1 MVTVGST
8 APPLQ
13 PGTSITA
20 WFNTNTGD
28 VNLYSGIDP
37 INFTFR
43 HCIVSSTAPT
53 SPVVGTRWFNTTDS
67 QSYTRVGNAW
77 VQADLG
83 PQGLPG
89 AISTLS
95 VAGVSTG
102 APGSN
107 ASVTIG
113 GTAPNQTLTFTIPR
127 GATGQS
133 GLDGDKYK
141 TTSSTNLLIPAIGTT
156 ITLTVGTGLSY
167 STNQTVLI
175 SNDISSHIHAEINS
189 YNPATG
195 VMTAVVTDTEGSG
208 TYSSWV
214 VNLSGAVG
222 PAGTVGPAGPAG
234 TAGPN
239 TVTTSTTSN
248 LTGYIFGNGTNIAG
262 ATAASSAATPNTLV
276 LRAADG
282 TFSAASTAEEVVT
295 ITANASGE
303 GSAAIRGV
311 STGTDNTGI
320 GVAGFSENGIGVSG
334 GSDDGTAL
342 VGISGTG
349 TGGLSVSNSGT
360 YHHKFGQWDVTTLS
374 PAQSAVERVR
384 GWFVWFFGEYVGRL
398 KTANI
403 TASREWTLPDESG
416 TVALARNTGK
426 TIFVD
431 AGTGNDTR
439 GSLSPY
445 SISVPFATIGAA
457 MAESVSGDTVRV
469 RAGSHFVADTIA
481 LAGKGAVH
489 FEDGAEVTFTGLGKY
504 LFTLTANQSKSI
516 TGYGVFILAQGTAGF
531 FQTGGGTNTVQLVN
545 IQCGAIQA
553 HSTVVSVFDLYT
565 GVVVLKATTIQ
576 ALGAKVAIVQGTS
589 TNFNYDVKFTYC
601 SQLLDIP
608 VSNSN
613 SQFSCVAWT
622 VICYGAYGLRIVGG
636 TTSLELK
643 NLNMHGAGTPVA
655 FEFANNDT
663 NLNAHTL
670 HGGRISS
677 GSTAPCISFAT
688 STATQK
694 FVKLRGDVQLITGG
708 TACIT
713 AGSARQVAVSSA
725 HSNVAVGANVT
736 VVGALTVNAAFTY

>member
-1 MVTVGST
+1 LQKARAQANIGLPKTNWNATAAPDEDNDETEGYSVGS
-8 APPLQ
+8 LWIDQ
-13 PGTSITA
+13 
-20 WFNTNTGD
+20 TGKEAYRCVKDDEGAAEWIETTLD
-28 VNLYSGIDP
+28 VSE
-37 INFTFR
+37 
-43 HCIVSSTAPT
+43 
-53 SPVVGTRWFNTTDS
+53 
-67 QSYTRVGNAW
+67 
-77 VQADLG
+77 
-83 PQGLPG
+83 
-89 AISTLS
+89 
-95 VAGVSTG
+95 
-102 APGSN
+102 
-107 ASVTIG
+107 
-113 GTAPNQTLTFTIPR
+113 
-127 GATGQS
+127 
-133 GLDGDKYK
+133 
-141 TTSSTNLLIPAIGTT
+141 
-156 ITLTVGTGLSY
+156 
-167 STNQTVLI
+167 VL
-175 SNDISSHIHAEINS
+175 A
-189 YNPATG
+189 
-195 VMTAVVTDTEGSG
+195 
-208 TYSSWV
+208 
-214 VNLSGAVG
+214 
-222 PAGTVGPAGPAG
+222 
-234 TAGPN
+234 
-239 TVTTSTTSN
+239 
-248 LTGYIFGNGTNIAG
+248 
-262 ATAASSAATPNTLV
+262 AASSAATPNTLV

-303 GSAAIRGV
+303 GSAAISGV

-398 KTANI
+398 KTADI

-439 GSLSPY
+439 GTTSKY
-445 SISVPFATIGAA
+445 SVSIPFATIAA
-457 MAESVSGDTVRV
+457 AVTNSAIGDTVRV
-469 RAGSHFVADTIA
+469 RAGAYFVADTIA

-489 FEDGAEVTFTGLGKY
+489 FEDGAVVTFTGLGKY
-504 LFTLTANQSKSI
+504 LFTLTANESKSI

>member
-1 MVTVGST
+1 MIIKKTIYVNSSGVLTSSATDSNGFQISGTPLLFKRGDTVTLNIIFLNAAGEPVT
-8 APPLQ
+8 LAN
-13 PGTSITA
+13 GTQLIMA
-20 WFNTNTGD
+20 
-28 VNLYSGIDP
+28 VKP
-37 INFTFR
+37 INEY
-43 HCIVSSTAPT
+43 
-53 SPVVGTRWFNTTDS
+53 DS
-67 QSYTRVGNAW
+67 Q
-77 VQADLG
+77 
-83 PQGLPG
+83 
-89 AISTLS
+89 TLYAYS
-95 VAGVSTG
+95 
-102 APGSN
+102 
-107 ASVTIG
+107 
-113 GTAPNQTLTFTIPR
+113 
-127 GATGQS
+127 
-133 GLDGDKYK
+133 
-141 TTSSTNLLIPAIGTT
+141 
-156 ITLTVGTGLSY
+156 TLTVAGQVAASGYDFNFDLNSTSLSEALRLNEPFEADVAAVTGMLELSWTTDGGETYRSTQNVAPFTVNNDVIRGTESTPLALPSPEAWLNQRAIRFDSTQTLSSLQKARAQANIGLAKTNWNATDAPNEDNDETEGY
-167 STNQTVLI
+167 SVGSLWL
-175 SNDISSHIHAEINS
+175 D
-189 YNPATG
+189 ATG
-195 VMTAVVTDTEGSG
+195 KEAYRCVKDDEGAAE
-208 TYSSWV
+208 WIE
-214 VNLSGAVG
+214 
-222 PAGTVGPAGPAG
+222 
-234 TAGPN
+234 
-239 TVTTSTTSN
+239 TTLDVSEV
-248 LTGYIFGNGTNIAG
+248 LA
-262 ATAASSAATPNTLV
+262 AASSAATPNTLV

-295 ITANASGE
+295 ITANASGW
-303 GSAAIRGV
+303 GSAAISGV

-398 KTANI
+398 KTADI

-457 MAESVSGDTVRV
+457 VAESLSGDTVRV
-469 RAGSHFVADTIA
+469 RAGAHFVADTIA
-481 LAGKGAVH
+481 LAGKGDVH

-516 TGYGVFILAQGTAGF
+516 TGYGVFILAQETAGF

-545 IQCGAIQA
+545 IECGAIQA
-553 HSTVVSVFDLYT
+553 HSTVVKVFDLYT

-576 ALGAKVAIVQGTS
+576 AVGAKVAIVQGTS
-589 TNFNYDVKFTYC
+589 TNFHYDVKFTYC

-643 NLNMHGAGTPVA
+643 NLNMQGAGTPVA
-655 FEFANNDT
+655 FEFANNDA
-663 NLNAHTL
+663 NPNAHTL
-670 HGGRISS
+670 HGGRIFS

-694 FVKLRGDVQLITGG
+694 FVKLKGDVQLVTGG